1 MPVTDIFCEQGTRPL
16 QELQRDKGGLFLV
29 YQTQLDIALKVALRY
44 SRVEELEVVSLRVIC
59 DWLSRFKQKTK
70 TDGSERDN
78 IEKRGRIGRRRRQRQ
93 NGRFG
98 SRRARMAH
106 HPQDYGSRGFVGLD
120 K

>member
-1 MPVTDIFCEQGTRPL
+1 MPVTDIFCEQGPRPL

-78 IEKRGRIGRRRRQRQ
+78 IEKRGTTVSLARCHLCEHITHCRSGLSRYRYLEGDIG
-93 NGRFG
+93 
-98 SRRARMAH
+98 
-106 HPQDYGSRGFVGLD
+106 
-120 K
+120 